1 MAFDCNICRGTTV
14 GRRVTRDDGAGV
26 VFCSN
31 CGMGTIEDVPQ
42 ATEPFY
48 ADGYYGADTGEQ
60 AGYQD
65 YAFTAAHTQLWVRLM
80 ISALRP
86 DGGRILDVG
95 CATGALLASL
105 PDGFER
111 FGIEVNPGAAATA
124 AASGIAVLGSDVA
137 DPRLADGT
145 WGSFDLITSIATFEH
160 VLDFRGA
167 VTTCLDALAPNGVLI
182 FEVPVIS
189 EISHNRDWYGGSYEH
204 IYYPTAAGM
213 TFLFDSLSGI
223 RWEGFESSIRGFSA
237 SYLGFATRGAEA
249 FERASRL
256 FRAMKSKTLQGLD
269 LEERRLNLAYNVV
282 HSFQPTPERIL
293 ALPDLF
299 DVVATPP
306 LLRRMSQLWHADA
319 IVAATVQPASPAD
332 LAGIERLTADNAA
345 YMEARD
351 YWKAQADAWESAAK
365 SAAASLE
372 ELQAQRSKRWSLGR
386 FFNQAP

>member
-1 MAFDCNICRGTTV
+1 MAFHCNVCRATAI

-26 VFCSN
+26 VFCAN
-31 CGMGTIEDVPQ
+31 CGMGAIEDVPQ

-48 ADGYYGADTGEQ
+48 ADGYYGAGTGEQ

-95 CATGALLASL
+95 CATGVLLASL
-105 PDGFER
+105 PEGFER
-111 FGIEVNPGAAATA
+111 FGIEVNPAAAA
-124 AASGIAVLGSDVA
+124 AARTSGITVLGSDVA

-145 WGSFDLITSIATFEH
+145 WGSFDVITSIATFEH

-167 VTTCLDALAPNGVLI
+167 VTTCLEALSPKGALV

-213 TFLFDSLSGI
+213 TFLFDSLPGI
-223 RWEGFESSIRGFSA
+223 HWEGFKSSIRGFSG
-237 SYLGFATRGAEA
+237 SYLGFATRDAET
-249 FERASRL
+249 FEQARGL
-256 FRAMKSKTLQGLD
+256 FRAMISETLEGLD
-269 LEERRLNLAYNVV
+269 LVERRLNLAYNVV

-299 DVVATPP
+299 DVAATPP
-306 LLRRMSQLWHADA
+306 LLRRMSQLWHTDA
-319 IVAATVQPASPAD
+319 VRASMAPPEGLSDPAAVD
-332 LAGIERLTADNAA
+332 KLTADNGA

-365 SAAASLE
+365 SAVVSLRA
-372 ELQAQRSKRWSLGR
+372 LQAQRSKRWSLGR
-386 FFNQAP
+386 FFSKAS